1 MKKKV
6 DVNDLKLGMYVYK
19 LDRPWR
25 ETPFLFQRFE
35 ITSDEQLATIR
46 EHCNYVYIDSDHAKL
61 ADAQTR
67 ASRSPRRPRAEA
79 DQDARPKPELRV
91 VMEKA
96 TAPRPRQ
103 VYADR
108 TSLEQEVEVI
118 RETHDQAMSL
128 IYTIMEDVHLGKSID
143 TATAKRVVANMA
155 KSVLRNPDALI
166 CFTHLKKKDDYTALH
181 CLRVSVL
188 ALVFGRHLGFD
199 EEGLNHLGMGALLH
213 DIGKMQVPQEVLNKP
228 GKLTEH
234 EFRIMKGH
242 VPFGVGI
249 LGRTKGIPSRAVE
262 VTRLHHERYGG
273 TGYISNLKGDQI
285 SEFGL
290 IGAIVDVYD
299 AITSDRVYQRGIS
312 PLDALKKMYE
322 WRNRDFH
329 PMLVEQFIQCI
340 GIFPIGSVVMLNTK
354 EIGVVRT
361 MNRTQRLKPQVVLVL
376 KADRSRYGA
385 LRAVDL
391 AQEQTPTGQPY
402 EIAKVLPPGQFGIQ
416 PVDYLPVMASA

>member
-6 DVNDLKLGMYVYK
+6 DVNDLKPGMYVCE

-25 ETPFLFQRFE
+25 ETPFLFQGFE
-35 ITSDEQLATIR
+35 ITSDEELTTIR
-46 EHCNYVYIDSDHAKL
+46 EHCNYVYIDSDHAKRV
-61 ADAQTR
+61 DAQTH

-79 DQDARPKPELRV
+79 DQDARPKPALRV
-91 VMEKA
+91 VVEKA

-128 IYTIMEDVHLGKSID
+128 VYTIMEDVHLEKSMD
-143 TATAKRVVANMA
+143 TATVKRVVANMA

-181 CLRVSVL
+181 CLRVSIL

-228 GKLTEH
+228 GKLTER

-242 VPFGVGI
+242 VPFGAGI
-249 LGRTKGIPSRAVE
+249 LGRTKGVPSRAVE
-262 VTRLHHERYGG
+262 VARLHHERYGG

-361 MNRTQRLKPQVVLVL
+361 MNRAQRLKPQVVLVL
-376 KADRSRYGA
+376 KADRSHYGA
-385 LRAVDL
+385 LRTVDL
-391 AQEQTPTGQPY
+391 AQEQTPTAQPY
-402 EIAKVLPPGQFGIQ
+402 EIAKVLPAGQFGIQ
-416 PVDYLPVMASA
+416 PVDYLPVAASA